1 MKIELWVIGKTAFKY
16 LDEGNAIYEKRLKH
30 YVNFD
35 LVVLPDIKNPPLS
48 KGVRSDSTEA
58 LKTKEGELILNKLTK
73 DDCLI
78 LLDERG
84 KQLSSTDFSKIIEQQ
99 QMSAVK
105 RVVFQIGGAYGF
117 SEAVYARA
125 NREISLSNMTFS
137 HQMIRLFFV
146 EQLYRAFTIL
156 KGEKYHNE

>member
-16 LDEGNAIYEKRLKH
+16 LDEGIAVYEKRLKH
-30 YVNFD
+30 YTSFD
-35 LVVLPDIKNPPLS
+35 LVVIPDIKNPPLS
-48 KGVRSDSTEA
+48 IEA

-73 DDCLI
+73 DDFFI
-78 LLDERG
+78 LLDENG
-84 KQLSSTDFSKIIEQQ
+84 KHNTSIDFSKFIEQQ
-99 QMSAVK
+99 QMNATK
-105 RVVFQIGGAYGF
+105 RIVFQIGGAYGF
-117 SEAVYARA
+117 SDAVYARA
-125 NREISLSNMTFS
+125 NQKLSLSKMTFS

>member
-16 LDEGNAIYEKRLKH
+16 LDEGIAIYEKRLKH
-30 YVNFD
+30 YVHFD

-48 KGVRSDSTEA
+48 TEA
-58 LKTKEGELILNKLTK
+58 LKIKEGELILNKLQK
-73 DDCLI
+73 DDLLI
-78 LLDERG
+78 LLDENG
-84 KQLSSTDFSKIIEQQ
+84 KHLTSIDFSKFIENQ
-99 QMSAVK
+99 QMNATK
-105 RVVFQIGGAYGF
+105 RLIFQIGGAYGF
-117 SEAVYARA
+117 SDAVYARA
-125 NREISLSNMTFS
+125 NQKMSLSKMTFS

>member
-1 MKIELWVIGKTAFKY
+1 M
-16 LDEGNAIYEKRLKH
+16 KH

-48 KGVRSDSTEA
+48 IEA
-58 LKTKEGELILNKLTK
+58 LKTKEGELILAKLTK
-73 DDCLI
+73 DDYLI
-78 LLDERG
+78 LLDEKG
-84 KQLSSTDFSKIIEQQ
+84 KQLTSIDFSTFIEQQ
-99 QMSAVK
+99 QINAVK
-105 RVVFQIGGAYGF
+105 RVIFQIGGAFGF

-125 NREISLSNMTFS
+125 NREVSLSKMTFS

-146 EQLYRAFTIL
+146 EQLYRAFTII

>member
-16 LDEGNAIYEKRLKH
+16 LDEGIAVYEKRLKH

-35 LVVLPDIKNPPLS
+35 LVVLPDAKNPPLS
-48 KGVRSDSTEA
+48 IEA
-58 LKTKEGELILNKLTK
+58 LKVKEGELILNKLQK
-73 DDCLI
+73 DDLLI
-78 LLDERG
+78 LLDENG
-84 KQLSSTDFSKIIEQQ
+84 KHLTSIDFSKFVENQQINATKRII
-99 QMSAVK
+99 
-105 RVVFQIGGAYGF
+105 FQIGGAYGF
-117 SEAVYARA
+117 SDAVYSRA
-125 NREISLSNMTFS
+125 NQKMSLSKMTFS

>member
-48 KGVRSDSTEA
+48 TEA

-84 KQLSSTDFSKIIEQQ
+84 KQLSSMDFSKFIEQQ

-105 RVVFQIGGAYGF
+105 RIVFQIGGAYGF

-125 NREISLSNMTFS
+125 NREISLSKMTFS

>member
-1 MKIELWVIGKTAFKY
+1 MKIELWVVGKTAFKY
-16 LDEGNAIYEKRLKH
+16 LEEGITVYEKRLKH

-35 LVVLPDIKNPPLS
+35 LVILPDIKPPLPKKS
-48 KGVRSDSTEA
+48 GSAISIEA

-73 DDCLI
+73 DDILI
-78 LLDERG
+78 LLDEKG
-84 KQLSSTDFSKIIEQQ
+84 KQLTSIDFSKFIEQQ
-99 QMSAVK
+99 QNNAVK
-105 RVVFQIGGAYGF
+105 RLIFQIGGAYGF

-125 NREISLSNMTFS
+125 NREISLSKMTFS

-146 EQLYRAFTIL
+146 EQLYRGFTIL

>member
-16 LDEGNAIYEKRLKH
+16 LDEGIAIYEKRLKH

-35 LVVLPDIKNPPLS
+35 LVVLPDVKNPPLS
-48 KGVRSDSTEA
+48 KGSSSNSIDA
-58 LKTKEGELILNKLTK
+58 LKIKEGELILNKLQK
-73 DDCLI
+73 DDILI
-78 LLDERG
+78 LLDENG
-84 KQLSSTDFSKIIEQQ
+84 KHITSIEFSKFVENQQ
-99 QMSAVK
+99 INATK
-105 RVVFQIGGAYGF
+105 RIVFQIGGAYGF
-117 SEAVYARA
+117 SEAVYAKA
-125 NREISLSNMTFS
+125 HQKLSLSKMTFS

>member
-30 YVNFD
+30 YANFD
-35 LVVLPDIKNPPLS
+35 LVVLPDIKNPPL
-48 KGVRSDSTEA
+48 STEA

-84 KQLSSTDFSKIIEQQ
+84 KQLTSTDFSKFIEQQ

-125 NREISLSNMTFS
+125 NREISLSKMTFS

>member
-16 LDEGNAIYEKRLKH
+16 LDEGIAVYEKRLKH

-48 KGVRSDSTEA
+48 IEA
-58 LKTKEGELILNKLTK
+58 LKTKEGELILAKLTK
-73 DDCLI
+73 DDYLI
-78 LLDERG
+78 LLDEKG
-84 KQLSSTDFSKIIEQQ
+84 KQLTSIDFSTFIEQQ
-99 QMSAVK
+99 QINAVK
-105 RVVFQIGGAYGF
+105 RVIFQIGGAFGF

-125 NREISLSNMTFS
+125 NREVSLSKMTFS

-146 EQLYRAFTIL
+146 EQLYRAFTII

>member
-16 LDEGNAIYEKRLKH
+16 LDEGIAVYEKRLKH

-35 LVVLPDIKNPPLS
+35 LVVLPDVKNPPL
-48 KGVRSDSTEA
+48 STEA
-58 LKTKEGELILNKLTK
+58 LKTKEGELILNKLQK
-73 DDCLI
+73 DDLLI
-78 LLDERG
+78 LLDENG
-84 KQLSSTDFSKIIEQQ
+84 KHLTSIDFSKFIENQQINATKRII
-99 QMSAVK
+99 
-105 RVVFQIGGAYGF
+105 FQIGGAYGF

-125 NREISLSNMTFS
+125 NQKMSLSKMTFS

>member
-48 KGVRSDSTEA
+48 IEA

-73 DDCLI
+73 DDSLI
-78 LLDERG
+78 LLDEKG
-84 KQLSSTDFSKIIEQQ
+84 KQLSSTDFSKFIEQQ

-125 NREISLSNMTFS
+125 NREISLSKMTFS